1 MIDQQVGN
9 SPREDRAPDMC
20 TQMTSA
26 LDLHAWLLLS
36 PVKQLCSHTPWV
48 LPRVRTTPVPSSPSL
63 CSSCSGHDPF
73 EDKELRLCHRGKV
86 RSDRETS
93 RITKGTACLSPVLHG
108 ATLLPSR
115 GGSVGGCAAS
125 RDFRARASWSRSRGA
140 VRGHWEA
147 RHKPPF

>member
-73 EDKELRLCHRGKV
+73 EDKELRLCNRGKV

-93 RITKGTACLSPVLHG
+93 RITKGTRLPVSCSARSYSASIQG
-108 ATLLPSR
+108 R
-115 GGSVGGCAAS
+115 KCGGCAAS